1 MTNPEIFRLIGMIS
15 SAYVAH
21 YNAPKFWTELK
32 NPTRPRYNFV
42 VASSFFFSLAVYV
55 VVAMAGFLT
64 FGGNSKGFIL
74 NNYASSDKLAL
85 IARVAIGS
93 GILFGYPLT
102 FQALRDGAMELL
114 NLKTPD
120 LKSKYQ
126 VPVTIGLLSVL
137 TVAALIL
144 KNVGFVVSFG
154 GALIGAMLIFTI
166 PAIMNIKN
174 IHKFA
179 VTDPKNKD
187 KKKVATSS
195 SSSLELNI
203 NYGMA
208 TMGVVI
214 AIIGVYMNLQGLK

>member
-1 MTNPEIFRLIGMIS
+1 
-15 SAYVAH
+15 
-21 YNAPKFWTELK
+21 
-32 NPTRPRYNFV
+32 
-42 VASSFFFSLAVYV
+42 
-55 VVAMAGFLT
+55 
-64 FGGNSKGFIL
+64 
-74 NNYASSDKLAL
+74 
-85 IARVAIGS
+85 
-93 GILFGYPLT
+93 
-102 FQALRDGAMELL
+102 MELL